1 MKGAR
6 ERFGCIHTHN
16 SNNKKRERK
25 RHDME
30 VSRNWHGTPMKWWTS
45 CSQLV
50 VPPFTVLQ
58 PQRTPQTSHH
68 HWWQHKSAH
77 STNTF
82 ASTKRT
88 GLSACRDGNLLR
100 KPTEGVLLRSNTI
113 YTYIYVIHIILY
125 DGIWLRTSSLYR
137 ISIAYTHQLRAC
149 CCQGSYQCVWHYGS
163 KSWRLRDPREQ
174 LSPLALWYS
183 NLKRNAWKSFYSM
196 F

>member
-30 VSRNWHGTPMKWWTS
+30 VSPDWHGTPMKWWTS

-50 VPPFTVLQ
+50 VP
-58 PQRTPQTSHH
+58 
-68 HWWQHKSAH
+68 H
-77 STNTF
+77 SPCC
-82 ASTKRT
+82 SR
-88 GLSACRDGNLLR
+88 RELR
-100 KPTEGVLLRSNTI
+100 KPHIIIDGNTNQHTAQTHLHRRRERVWARAEMEIYYGNQLKGFYWGRIVYNTHYTIRWDMVAYVVIVSYIYRIHTSITGVLLPGL
-113 YTYIYVIHIILY
+113 V
-125 DGIWLRTSSLYR
+125 
-137 ISIAYTHQLRAC
+137 
-149 CCQGSYQCVWHYGS
+149 YQCVWHYGS

-183 NLKRNAWKSFYSM
+183 NLKRNAWESFYR